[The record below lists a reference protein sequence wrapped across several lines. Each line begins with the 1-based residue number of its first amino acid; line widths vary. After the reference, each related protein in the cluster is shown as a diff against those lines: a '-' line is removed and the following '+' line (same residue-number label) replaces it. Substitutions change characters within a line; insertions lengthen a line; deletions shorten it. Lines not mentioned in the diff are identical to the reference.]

1 MFVILLKEIGNI
13 HCYFRESINGSEFDA
28 IRNFKDRSG
37 FSAFIFYSE
46 DEAKERLNKI
56 KIQFNICS
64 RMEFEIVPLNEL
76 QQKIQEHFSNI

>member
-56 KIQFNICS
+56 S
-64 RMEFEIVPLNEL
+64 
-76 QQKIQEHFSNI
+76 